1 MNEIKEKSAV
11 GVGAPATE
19 KDIKTN
25 PKNIISVNEEK
36 FKGIGGKK

>member
-1 MNEIKEKSAV
+1 MENIKEKSAV

-19 KDIKTN
+19 KDIIN
-25 PKNIISVNEEK
+25 IPDNIISVNEEK